1 MDKIEFIEK
10 GYKSKKYEYDIG
22 VVQTVPPKVSLYYE
36 GKPICTCI
44 IPIESFI
51 NEMFDNKTQDSI
63 HFSIDMLKSDV
74 DAGFVDKFIDKYK
87 AKNK

>member
-1 MDKIEFIEK
+1 MDKIEYKEK
-10 GYKSKKYEYDIG
+10 GYRSEKYEYDIG
-22 VVQTVPPKVSLYYE
+22 VEQSVPPKVSLYYE
-36 GKPICTCI
+36 DKPIYTCI

-63 HFSIDMLKSDV
+63 QFSIDMLKSDV